1 MDFVSNHT
9 ACRDSQAE
17 GSTAEHFSKEDGIVP
32 DMQFSPERI
41 QELIQIHKE
50 RFDEELTVDEAS
62 EMGARLVELLTLL
75 AQPLPSE
82 IAARQK
88 SSTPPSS
95 PDSSAPSSQQSL

>member
-1 MDFVSNHT
+1 MERFCSEPVF
-9 ACRDSQAE
+9 E
-17 GSTAEHFSKEDGIVP
+17 EDGIVLG
-32 DMQFSPERI
+32 MQFSPERI

-50 RFDEELTVDEAS
+50 ECGEDLTVDEAS
-62 EMGARLVELLTLL
+62 EMGARLVELFALL

-95 PDSSAPSSQQSL
+95 PASSAPPSQQHL